1 MFVSGVQRRDSF
13 VHRYRI
19 LLFQILFPWRL
30 LTTSTLTFYFAAI
43 ILLIQQRAVDFR
55 GKYGRLSRAVSAR
68 PVLGIVCITW
78 LWFVTIELLR
88 FRVSVSNIRASPCLL
103 WFYFSLIS
111 LVMSLFF
118 LSPFIHISTSEKRQ
132 KKGTRKGTLESS
144 FLQEFPSWHSGNESD

>member
-1 MFVSGVQRRDSF
+1 MYNLLSKQDVFVQHVGGNNHFFFINLIFYIGVQLIYNVVFVSGVQRRDSF
-13 VHRYRI
+13 VHRYRT

-55 GKYGRLSRAVSAR
+55 GKYGRISRAVSAR

-103 WFYFSLIS
+103 
-111 LVMSLFF
+111 
-118 LSPFIHISTSEKRQ
+118 
-132 KKGTRKGTLESS
+132 
-144 FLQEFPSWHSGNESD
+144 